1 MTPKAPSPES
11 LLPLTH
17 LALEILLALADGP
30 RHGYGIITDIEAR
43 SGGRTSLRS
52 GTLYTA
58 IQRLRTDGLLEPVES
73 KRGPEG
79 DPRRKYFRMT
89 ALGRAVA
96 RLELE
101 RLSAVLASG
110 RRRALLGGAAGESGS
125 RSGR

>member
-1 MTPKAPSPES
+1 MTDRRPNPES

-17 LALEILLALADGP
+17 LALEILLALAEGP
-30 RHGYGIITDIEAR
+30 RHGYGIITDIEER

-58 IQRLRTDGLLEPVES
+58 IQRLRSDGLLEPAES
-73 KRGPEG
+73 SEAGD
-79 DPRRKYFRMT
+79 DPRRKYFQIT
-89 ALGRAVA
+89 PFGRTVA

-101 RLSAVLASG
+101 RLSHVVTSG
-110 RRRALLGGAAGESGS
+110 RRRALLGSRAAT